1 MIYIYHYQM
10 DIDEIFETVSKDSSL
25 LANIDIDELLKAIE
39 SDKTDYLDNKTMD
52 DILDENIRVLTRLN
66 QGPESAS
73 NLCNKLAGYRYVDNL
88 SELHKGKYIRW
99 IRNSDKKLTNGALVF
114 DVKFYDNGSQI
125 LCKNMRHQMMQI
137 KFDDC
142 TIFQR
147 LSTGEQLILMAY
159 EHLRDLRR
167 V

>member
-1 MIYIYHYQM
+1 M
-10 DIDEIFETVSKDSSL
+10 DIDAIFETVSRDSSL
-25 LANIDIDELLKAIE
+25 LANIDIDKLLKAVE
-39 SDKTDYLDNKTMD
+39 NDKTDYLDNKTLD

-66 QGPESAS
+66 LGKDVVTHM
-73 NLCNKLAGYRYVDNL
+73 CNKLAGYRYVDNL

-99 IRNSDKKLTNGALVF
+99 IRNSDNKLTNGALVF
-114 DVKFYDNGSQI
+114 DVKFYDNGSQV

-147 LSTGEQLILMAY
+147 LTTGEQLILMAY
-159 EHLRDLRR
+159 AHLRDLRL

>member
-1 MIYIYHYQM
+1 M
-10 DIDEIFETVSKDSSL
+10 DIDTIFETVSKDSSL
-25 LANIDIDELLKAIE
+25 LANIDIDELLKAVE
-39 SDKTDYLDNKTMD
+39 SDKTDYLDNKTLD
-52 DILDENIRVLTRLN
+52 DILNENIHVLTQLN
-66 QGPESAS
+66 IGPDAVT
-73 NLCNKLAGYRYVDNL
+73 NMCDKLAGYRHVDNL

-99 IRNSDKKLTNGALVF
+99 IRNSDKKLTNGAFVF

-137 KFDDC
+137 KLDEC

>member
-1 MIYIYHYQM
+1 MN
-10 DIDEIFETVSKDSSL
+10 IDAIFETVSKDSSF
-25 LANIDIDELLKAIE
+25 LANIDIDELLKAVE
-39 SDKTDYLDNKTMD
+39 SDKTDYLDNKTLS
-52 DILDENIRVLTRLN
+52 DILDDNMRVLTQMKLL
-66 QGPESAS
+66 PETVT
-73 NLCNKLAGYRYVDNL
+73 NICNKLAGYRYVDNL

-99 IRNSDKKLTNGALVF
+99 IRHSDNKLTNGALVF

-125 LCKNMRHQMMQI
+125 LCKNMRQQMMQI

-159 EHLRDLRR
+159 EHLRDLRL

>member
-1 MIYIYHYQM
+1 M
-10 DIDEIFETVSKDSSL
+10 DIDAIFETVSRDSSL
-25 LANIDIDELLKAIE
+25 FANIDIDELLKAVE
-39 SDKTDYLDNKTMD
+39 TDKTDYLDNKTLD
-52 DILDENIRVLTRLN
+52 DILEENTHVLTRLN
-66 QGPESAS
+66 IGPDAVT
-73 NLCNKLAGYRYVDNL
+73 NMCNKLAGYRYIDNL

-137 KFDDC
+137 KFDEC
-142 TIFQR
+142 IIFQR